1 MSDCLQVREFV
12 QVKFTLAN
20 WADFDWNFVF
30 RQIDSINQ
38 SIDHSM
44 PTSHGPFKKKCEE
57 SNVLTFQEFTFVV
70 LMHLYI
76 STYVN
81 PGLFLLPFSLRP
93 SQNLYQDTENMP

>member
-30 RQIDSINQ
+30 RQIASINR

-76 STYVN
+76 SKYIC
-81 PGLFLLPFSLRP
+81 
-93 SQNLYQDTENMP
+93 

>member
-30 RQIDSINQ
+30 RQIASINR
-38 SIDHSM
+38 SIDHLM

-57 SNVLTFQEFTFVV
+57 SNVLTFQEFTFVAR
-70 LMHLYI
+70 
-76 STYVN
+76 TC
-81 PGLFLLPFSLRP
+81 
-93 SQNLYQDTENMP
+93 T